1 MVYGRLTISSTS
13 LFVVLTLAISCH
25 LHHDPDCLA
34 NVNGLQVLPVRA
46 RHRHGEGTTLH
57 ECTVLGPFT
66 YPATARRQHSKK
78 LPITNVSRT
87 ACKLHEASSR
97 HAPER
102 LAYTLVPNNGDRDCG
117 TPTLGECQRSWG
129 IDDSDVHVERARQ
142 ERELVKL
149 EMRHTF
155 LQRRHRDASISCSPV
170 RAGALVAID
179 VDPKHGVGHSRALR
193 SEFTW

>member
-1 MVYGRLTISSTS
+1 MVREPHCTS
-13 LFVVLTLAISCH
+13 A
-25 LHHDPDCLA
+25 PCL
-34 NVNGLQVLPVRA
+34 VPSRMRQ
-46 RHRHGEGTTLH
+46 
-57 ECTVLGPFT
+57 
-66 YPATARRQHSKK
+66 TARRQHSKK

-149 EMRHTF
+149 EIRHTF
-155 LQRRHRDASISCSPV
+155 LQRRHRDASIACSPV
-170 RAGALVAID
+170 RAG
-179 VDPKHGVGHSRALR
+179 
-193 SEFTW
+193 